1 MKKKLLTILLFATI
15 SILCAVLFVAC
26 NNGNA
31 TQKDT
36 YSITLSHDD
45 TETPL
50 VKINTTGN
58 YDMNAIEKGSSI
70 TFSVELRNDYDP
82 STLKIFSN
90 DKETA
95 LQLNAD
101 LSNDYID
108 NVTYRQI
115 GTFMLENISEN
126 INLTYQAEEQKIAIH
141 FYTSIFEG
149 TPTTEQTEVFN
160 SFYIDGDTKP
170 LSEYVDSGEPFYTTL
185 SQILSTETR
194 NGSAKNEGYLSV
206 CGGEILNGAY
216 IYDTFSLGEGMMKAL
231 LSKEGEPG
239 NLFQDWATPEKNLFF
254 INLQDYFIWRDPLTA
269 NQAYAKQMN
278 IAVDPTAILPNPY
291 GRIQPCGSVFNVD
304 ESLLYEDFSLGKN
317 PENITFTLNKLDGV
331 NFTNAE
337 VRIWDTVI
345 EPDADGVYTIDQAP
359 IYYKNTERIEKD
371 SECSRYEIF
380 LSGVD
385 YSACKDLFVLTIDNQ
400 HKEQAAVYNRSG
412 GYYYSDENIIVTD
425 KDTLYATHVE
435 FEISYGIATSE
446 KITELSAAS
455 IDFILTVTLKDQKV
469 LTFDLGE
476 YLPSS
481 GNITVDNETQ
491 SNACNITETDQVD
504 IRYNLSETGT
514 LSDENGVYQYI
525 YRFDIRVGCW
535 IGTGINSVK
544 ISQK

>member
-1 MKKKLLTILLFATI
+1 MKKKLLTILLLATI
-15 SILCAVLFVAC
+15 SIICAVLFAAC
-26 NNGNA
+26 NNGNN

-36 YSITLSHDD
+36 YSIALSHGNTED
-45 TETPL
+45 TR
-50 VKINTTGN
+50 VQINTVGN
-58 YDMNAIEKGSSI
+58 YDWNAIEKGSSI
-70 TFSVELRNDYDP
+70 TFYVELRNDYDP

-90 DKETA
+90 GKETA

-101 LSNDYID
+101 ISIDYID
-108 NVTYRQI
+108 NVTYNQI
-115 GTFMLENISEN
+115 GTFTLDNITEN
-126 INLTYQAEEQKIAIH
+126 INLTYQVAEQKIAIN

-160 SFYIDGDTKP
+160 SFHIDGDTKP

-185 SQILSTETR
+185 SQILSTETK
-194 NGSAKNEGYLSV
+194 NGFAKNEGYLSV

-216 IYDTFSLGEGMMKAL
+216 LYDTFSLGEGMMKAL

-254 INLQDYFIWRDPLTA
+254 INLQDYFVWRDPQTA
-269 NQAYAKQMN
+269 NQAYAKRMN

-291 GRIQPCGSVFNVD
+291 GSIQPSGTVFDVD
-304 ESLLYEDFSLGKN
+304 ESLLYKDFSLGKN

-331 NFTNAE
+331 DFTKAE

-371 SECSRYEIF
+371 SECSQYEIF

-400 HKEQAAVYNRSG
+400 LKEQAAVYNRTIG
-412 GYYYSDENIIVTD
+412 YYSDENIIATN
-425 KDTLYATHVE
+425 KDTLYSKHVE
-435 FEISYGIATSE
+435 FEISYDIATSE
-446 KITELSAAS
+446 KITEISAAS
-455 IDFILTVTLKDQKV
+455 IDLILTVTLKDKKV
-469 LTFDLGE
+469 LTFDLGN

-481 GNITVDNETQ
+481 GNITVDNET
-491 SNACNITETDQVD
+491 
-504 IRYNLSETGT
+504 
-514 LSDENGVYQYI
+514 
-525 YRFDIRVGCW
+525 
-535 IGTGINSVK
+535 
-544 ISQK
+544 

>member
-1 MKKKLLTILLFATI
+1 MKKKLLTILLLATI
-15 SILCAVLFVAC
+15 SIICAVLFAAC

-50 VKINTTGN
+50 VQINTAGN

-90 DKETA
+90 GKETA

-101 LSNDYID
+101 ISIDYID
-108 NVTYRQI
+108 NVTYNQI
-115 GTFMLENISEN
+115 GTFTLDNITEN
-126 INLTYQAEEQKIAIH
+126 INLTYQVAEQKIAIH

-160 SFYIDGDTKP
+160 SFYIDGDPKP
-170 LSEYVDSGEPFYTTL
+170 LSEYVDSEQPFYTTL
-185 SQILSTETR
+185 SRILSTETR
-194 NGSAKNEGYLSV
+194 NGSAKYEGYLSV

-216 IYDTFSLGEGMMKAL
+216 IYDTFSFGEGMMKAL
-231 LSKEGEPG
+231 LYKEGEPG

-254 INLQDYFIWRDPLTA
+254 INLQDYFVCRDPQTA
-269 NQAYAKQMN
+269 NQAYAKKMN

-291 GRIQPCGSVFNVD
+291 GRIQPSGTVFDVD
-304 ESLLYEDFSLGKN
+304 ESLLYKDFSLGKN
-317 PENITFTLNKLDGV
+317 PENVSFTLNKLDGV
-331 NFTNAE
+331 NFENAE
-337 VRIWDTVI
+337 VRIWDSVI
-345 EPDADGVYTIDQAP
+345 EPDENGVYTIDQAP
-359 IYYKNTERIEKD
+359 IYYKSTEKIQNELSITAYR
-371 SECSRYEIF
+371 IF

-385 YSACKDLFVLTIDNQ
+385 YSACDDLFVLTIDNQ

-412 GYYYSDENIIVTD
+412 GYYSDENIIVTD
-425 KDTLYATHVE
+425 KDTLYSTHVE
-435 FEISYGIATSE
+435 FDISYEIATSE

-455 IDFILTVTLKDQKV
+455 IDFILTVTLKDKKV

-481 GNITVDNETQ
+481 GNITFDPGTQ
-491 SNACNITETDQVD
+491 SNSCDITETDQVE

-514 LSDENGVYQYI
+514 LSDENGVSQYI

>member
-1 MKKKLLTILLFATI
+1 MKKKLLTILLLATI
-15 SILCAVLFVAC
+15 SILCAVLFAAC
-26 NNGNA
+26 NNGNN

-36 YSITLSHDD
+36 YSIALSHDD

-58 YDMNAIEKGSSI
+58 YDWNAIEKGSSI

-108 NVTYRQI
+108 NVTYNQI
-115 GTFMLENISEN
+115 GTFTLDNITEN
-126 INLTYQAEEQKIAIH
+126 INLTYQVAEQKIAIH

-149 TPTTEQTEVFN
+149 TPTTEQTEVLN

-170 LSEYVDSGEPFYTTL
+170 LSEYVDSEQPFYTTL
-185 SQILSTETR
+185 SRILSTETR
-194 NGSAKNEGYLSV
+194 NGSAKYEGYLSV

-216 IYDTFSLGEGMMKAL
+216 IYDTFSFGEGMMKAL
-231 LSKEGEPG
+231 LYKEGEPG

-254 INLQDYFIWRDPLTA
+254 INLQDYFVWRDPQTA
-269 NQAYAKQMN
+269 NQAYAKKMN

-291 GRIQPCGSVFNVD
+291 GRIQPSGTVFDVD
-304 ESLLYEDFSLGKN
+304 ESLLYKDFSLGKN
-317 PENITFTLNKLDGV
+317 PENVSFTLNKLDGV
-331 NFTNAE
+331 NFENAE
-337 VRIWDTVI
+337 VRIWDSVI
-345 EPDADGVYTIDQAP
+345 EPDENGVYTIDQAP
-359 IYYKNTERIEKD
+359 IYYKSTEKIQNELSITAYR
-371 SECSRYEIF
+371 IF

-385 YSACKDLFVLTIDNQ
+385 YSACEDLFVLTIDNQ

-412 GYYYSDENIIVTD
+412 GYYSDENIIVTD
-425 KDTLYATHVE
+425 KDTLYSTHVE
-435 FEISYGIATSE
+435 FEISYDIATSE

-481 GNITVDNETQ
+481 GNITFDPGTQ
-491 SNACNITETDQVD
+491 SNSCDITETDQVE

-514 LSDENGVYQYI
+514 LSDENGVSQYI

>member
-160 SFYIDGDTKP
+160 SFHIDGDTKP
-170 LSEYVDSGEPFYTTL
+170 LSEYVDSEEPFYTTL
-185 SQILSTETR
+185 SQILSTETK
-194 NGSAKNEGYLSV
+194 NGFAKNEGYLSV

-254 INLQDYFIWRDPLTA
+254 INLQDYFIWRDPLTE
-269 NQAYAKQMN
+269 NQAYAKKMN

-371 SECSRYEIF
+371 SECSQYEIF

-400 HKEQAAVYNRSG
+400 LREQAAVYNRSG

-425 KDTLYATHVE
+425 KDTLYSTHVE
-435 FEISYGIATSE
+435 FEISYYVATSE

-491 SNACNITETDQVD
+491 SIACNITETDQVD
-504 IRYNLSETGT
+504 IRYNLSETGA
-514 LSDENGVYQYI
+514 LLDENGVYQYI

>member
-1 MKKKLLTILLFATI
+1 MKKKLLTILLLATI
-15 SILCAVLFVAC
+15 SILCAVLFAAC

-50 VKINTTGN
+50 VQINTAGN
-58 YDMNAIEKGSSI
+58 YDWNAIEKGSSI

-90 DKETA
+90 GKETA
-95 LQLNAD
+95 LQLNTD
-101 LSNDYID
+101 ISIDYID
-108 NVTYRQI
+108 NVTYNQI
-115 GTFMLENISEN
+115 GTFTLDNITEN
-126 INLTYQAEEQKIAIH
+126 INLTYQVEEQKIAIH

-149 TPTTEQTEVFN
+149 TPTTEQTEVLN
-160 SFYIDGDTKP
+160 SFYIDGDPKP
-170 LSEYVDSGEPFYTTL
+170 LSEYVDSEQPFYTTL
-185 SQILSTETR
+185 SRILSTETR
-194 NGSAKNEGYLSV
+194 NGSAKYAGYLSV

-216 IYDTFSLGEGMMKAL
+216 IYDTFSFGEGMMKAL
-231 LSKEGEPG
+231 LYKEGEPG

-254 INLQDYFIWRDPLTA
+254 INLQDYFVWRDPQTA
-269 NQAYAKQMN
+269 NQAYAKKMN

-291 GRIQPCGSVFNVD
+291 GRIQPSGTVFDVD
-304 ESLLYEDFSLGKN
+304 ESLLYKDFSLGKN
-317 PENITFTLNKLDGV
+317 PENVSFTLNKLDGV
-331 NFTNAE
+331 NFENAE
-337 VRIWDTVI
+337 VRIWDSVI
-345 EPDADGVYTIDQAP
+345 EPDENGVYTIDQAP
-359 IYYKNTERIEKD
+359 IYYKSTEKIQNELSITAYR
-371 SECSRYEIF
+371 IF

-385 YSACKDLFVLTIDNQ
+385 YSACDDLFVLTIDNQ

-412 GYYYSDENIIVTD
+412 GYYSDENIIVTD
-425 KDTLYATHVE
+425 KDTLYSTHVE
-435 FEISYGIATSE
+435 FDISYEIATSE
-446 KITELSAAS
+446 KITELSASS
-455 IDFILTVTLKDQKV
+455 IDLILTVTLKDQKV

-481 GNITVDNETQ
+481 GNITFDNETQ